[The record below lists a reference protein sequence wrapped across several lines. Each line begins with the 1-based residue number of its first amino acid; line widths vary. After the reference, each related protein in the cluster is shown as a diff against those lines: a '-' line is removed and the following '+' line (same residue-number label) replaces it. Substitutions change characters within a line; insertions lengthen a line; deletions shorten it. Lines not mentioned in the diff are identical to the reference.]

1 MSSNRR
7 TFLTMGA
14 ATAASSWSACLNPKQ
29 QRQDTLLR
37 LSREFNNDVRWA
49 RYDMAAAQF
58 SSLEA
63 TRFLKRVDLVAEE
76 LVIADHEMT
85 SIKFEEPS
93 DKAKTI
99 VVFEWYTKR
108 EPVVRKTSV
117 VQVWAFEEG
126 SWRLESQTRLRGPRF
141 PLVPEAPK
149 EDAPELGPSNED
161 APKSG
166 ASDTQAVQ
174 PE

>member
-7 TFLTMGA
+7 TVLMMGTA
-14 ATAASSWSACLNPKQ
+14 AAASSVSACFSPKQ

-37 LSREFNNDVRWA
+37 LSREFNNDVRWG

-58 SSLEA
+58 SPVEA
-63 TRFLKRVDLVAEE
+63 SRFLKRVDLVAEE

-93 DKAKTI
+93 SKAKTI

-117 VQVWAFEEG
+117 AQTWGFDQG

-141 PLVPEAPK
+141 PLVPEA
-149 EDAPELGPSNED
+149 ANED

-166 ASDTQAVQ
+166 ASEAGDVQ
-174 PE
+174 SD